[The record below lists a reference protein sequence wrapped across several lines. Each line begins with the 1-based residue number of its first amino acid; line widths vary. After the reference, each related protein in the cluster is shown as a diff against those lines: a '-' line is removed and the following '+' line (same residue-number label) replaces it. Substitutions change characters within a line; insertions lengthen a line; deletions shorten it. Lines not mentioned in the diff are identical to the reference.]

1 MRGRRRRPAARGGGA
16 RRVHDKGNG
25 VRSRCRVS
33 LASPTCGAR
42 GRRQGQRRS
51 NPRPQPR
58 RVGDVHWLRYRVTP
72 AAFGYERAGRE
83 RRPLGLWS
91 K

>member
-42 GRRQGQRRS
+42 GRR
-51 NPRPQPR
+51 

-72 AAFGYERAGRE
+72 AAFGYERAERE